1 MKSLYEN
8 KEEHL
13 YTLVAFRELH
23 SEEMP
28 SEYNANKMLF
38 KILKSYSMIASKKV
52 ILFIQNI
59 SKLPHETC

>member
-8 KEEHL
+8 KEEHS

-28 SEYNANKMLF
+28 SEYNANKMLRF
-38 KILKSYSMIASKKV
+38 
-52 ILFIQNI
+52 
-59 SKLPHETC
+59 